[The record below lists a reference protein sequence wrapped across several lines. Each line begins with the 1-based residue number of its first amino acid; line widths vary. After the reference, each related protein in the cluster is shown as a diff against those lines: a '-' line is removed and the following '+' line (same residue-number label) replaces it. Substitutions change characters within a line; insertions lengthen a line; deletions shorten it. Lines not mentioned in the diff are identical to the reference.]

1 MKPANFFLLL
11 ISFNLI
17 SVEQDQLDV
26 DFLSD
31 DEYRIDLIFIKYLKD
46 EELKEN
52 FQNPAVNFE
61 KFFVILDEFKYPNL
75 DIVPTDF
82 EIPNENQS
90 IDIPFIKKETLKK
103 DYRKKYKYFEKESF
117 LEKYSDR

>member
-1 MKPANFFLLL
+1 MKLANFFLLL

-46 EELKEN
+46 EDLKEN
-52 FQNPAVNFE
+52 FENPVVNFE
-61 KFFVILDEFKYPNL
+61 RFLKF
-75 DIVPTDF
+75 
-82 EIPNENQS
+82 
-90 IDIPFIKKETLKK
+90 LKK
-103 DYRKKYKYFEKESF
+103 TNPLIFLLLRKKHKKR
-117 LEKYSDR
+117 L